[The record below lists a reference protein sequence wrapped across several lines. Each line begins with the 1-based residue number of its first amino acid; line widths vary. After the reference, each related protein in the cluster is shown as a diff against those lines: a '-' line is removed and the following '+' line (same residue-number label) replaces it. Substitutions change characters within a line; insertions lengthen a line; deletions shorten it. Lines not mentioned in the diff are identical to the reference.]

1 MKRKFKALLFYLKG
15 RKIESVNFSW
25 SCYEGEY
32 PEWEWGYSN
41 VDNIPKNIK
50 DIAAEITEM
59 FWQKV
64 YDEAPGSDSE
74 YYRIKITIY
83 PFENRAEI
91 GCDYEVYKEDLD
103 TYSTDIKDEEFVEMF
118 NRKKIKEIT
127 GYYSGS
133 GDSGEIYSIQIDGE
147 DINID
152 RTTNQDEKLI
162 DGTLYEYLERAFSG
176 WEIDDGSRG
185 EITIYKPHNDT
196 IVIDISHSWNMREM
210 EESEYKKEITEND
223 LEE

>member
-15 RKIESVNFSW
+15 RKIQSANFSW
-25 SCYEGEY
+25 SCYEGEN
-32 PEWEWGYSN
+32 PQWEWGYDD

-50 DIAAEITEM
+50 DIAVEITEM

-74 YYRIKITIY
+74 YYRIELTIY

-91 GCDYEVYKEDLD
+91 GCDYEVYKEESGS
-103 TYSTDIKDEEFVEMF
+103 YSDDIKDEEFVEMF
-118 NRKKIKEIT
+118 NRKKIKQIT
-127 GYYSGS
+127 ANYNGS
-133 GDSGEIYSIQIDGE
+133 GDSGEINQIQIDGE
-147 DINID
+147 DMNID

-185 EITIYKPHNDT
+185 EITIYKPYDET
-196 IVIDISHSWNMREM
+196 IVIDISHSWKLKEM

-223 LEE
+223 FE